1 MQQFVPTT
9 MKAAAIDRFGGPDV
23 LHVKTL
29 DVPAPKPNEVL
40 IELETAGVGVWDPSV
55 RAGELELGKHSFP
68 FVIGNDGAGTV
79 AAIGKNVKRFQV
91 GDRVYAYTMEGG
103 FYAEYVAVKEE
114 NVASVPTGIKPEE
127 AGALGADGVTAL
139 RGLDDQL
146 QLRSGQKLLIFGA
159 SGGQGHISV
168 QLAKRIGA
176 QVLAVASG
184 KDGVALAKRLGADH
198 AVDGHADDVA
208 AAARDFAG
216 RDGIDAAH
224 VLVNGRGLK
233 EALAL
238 VKRGGRVAHPNGV
251 EPVPEVP
258 EAVTRLAY
266 DGTPS
271 REVFERLNKLIGSA
285 PFHVEL
291 GRVYR
296 LEEADRAHRELDEH
310 HLGKLALRLRAA

>member
-1 MQQFVPTT
+1 MQRFVPET
-9 MKAAAIDRFGGPDV
+9 MKAAAIDHFGGP
-23 LHVKTL
+23 
-29 DVPAPKPNEVL
+29 EVL
-40 IELETAGVGVWDPSV
+40 RVKSLPVPTPKDDEVLLELDTAGIGVWDPSV
-55 RAGELELGKHSFP
+55 REGELELGKHSFP

-91 GDRVYAYTMEGG
+91 GDRVYAYTMNGG

-114 NVASVPTGIKPEE
+114 NASPIPPGIKPAE

-139 RGLDDQL
+139 RGLEDQL
-146 QLRSGQKLLIFGA
+146 HLRSGQKLIIFGA
-159 SGGQGHISV
+159 SGGQGHISI

-184 KDGVALAKRLGADH
+184 KDGVALAKRLGADR
-198 AVDGHADDVA
+198 AIDGHDDDVA
-208 AAARDFAG
+208 AAARDFASG
-216 RDGIDAAH
+216 DGIDAAH

-233 EALAL
+233 EALAF
-238 VKRGGRVAHPNGV
+238 VKRGGRVAYPNGV

-258 EAVTRLAY
+258 EGVTRLAY

-291 GRVYR
+291 GRMYR
-296 LEEADRAHRELDEH
+296 LDEAERAHREIEQH